1 MVSSKNILENEMIEK
16 KSSAIGATLVS
27 RENGMLRSVSHGSPL
42 VASGRSYI
50 PYGKKKKK
58 KKNVHTRMHRTRV
71 CLSVPR
77 ALSLLPYPL
86 RPVYLSRLSTLRFF
100 PPFLFAF
107 KKRV

>member
-1 MVSSKNILENEMIEK
+1 MVGSKNILENEMIEK

-50 PYGKKKKK
+50 PYGKKKE